1 MENQGITLETKN
13 DELVMK
19 LLHYFITDKDYNP
32 IVLHGAKNEIWLE
45 NLDNE
50 YQIIRIVTDYIHNNE
65 QFQFDLLKTKSIL
78 KKIKKKTVSMKMEM
92 ISFYLNLGD
101 NVTLIKEKQKFEH
114 ISCIPVFDN
123 STVHLQSNQL
133 VCEAF
138 PDLVKQTTFKE
149 KGVELF
155 MRLTKDITAKS
166 ENDAK
171 EAENTFRMKKPVVTM
186 AIIAL
191 NVLVFI
197 LMYLLGNGSTDTAT
211 LLKFGANLGE
221 LVRRGQ
227 IYRLITSAFVH
238 IGFVHL
244 LCNCYSLYVIGPQL
258 ESFLGKWKFLLIY
271 LLSALAG
278 SLLSISFGSSLKIS
292 AGASGA
298 IFGLLG
304 SLLYFGYY
312 YRVYLGSVLRSQLIP
327 IILLNLFIGFMT
339 PGIDN
344 SSHIGGLVAGV
355 FTTMALGIHHKTT
368 TTDRINGWIISI
380 IFFAFLIYLGFFKA
394 AM

>member
-1 MENQGITLETKN
+1 MEEQGMIIETKN

-45 NLDNE
+45 NLESD
-50 YQIIRIVTDYIHNNE
+50 YPIVRIVTDYIHNDE
-65 QFQFDLLKTKSIL
+65 QFQFDLLKTRSIL
-78 KKIKKKTVSMKMEM
+78 KKIRKKTISMNMEM
-92 ISFYLNLGD
+92 ISFYLNLGE
-101 NVTLIKEKQKFEH
+101 NVNLIKEKQKFEH

-123 STVHLQSNQL
+123 STIQLQKNKV

-155 MRLTKDITAKS
+155 MRLTQDITKKS
-166 ENDAK
+166 EEDAK
-171 EAENTFRMKKPVVTM
+171 AAEDVFRMRKPVVTM
-186 AIIAL
+186 ALIFI
-191 NVLVFI
+191 NILVFI
-197 LMYLLGNGSTDTAT
+197 LMYLFGNGSNDVAT

-221 LVRRGQ
+221 LVRAGEV
-227 IYRLITSAFVH
+227 YRLITSAFIH
-238 IGFVHL
+238 IGIIHL
-244 LCNCYSLYVIGPQL
+244 LVNCYSLYVIGPQL

-271 LLSALAG
+271 LLSAIAG
-278 SLLSISFGSSLKIS
+278 NLLSISFGSSLKIS

-304 SLLYFGYY
+304 SLVYFGYH
-312 YRVYLGSVLRSQLIP
+312 YRVYLGTVLRSQIIP
-327 IILLNLFIGFMT
+327 IIILNLLVGFMS

-344 SSHIGGLVAGV
+344 AAHIGGLIAGV
-355 FTTMALGIHHKTT
+355 FTTMALGIKNKTT
-368 TTDRINGWIISI
+368 NMDRINGWIVSV
-380 IFFAFLIYLGFFKA
+380 IFFAFLIYLGFFGTVS
-394 AM
+394 

>member
-133 VCEAF
+133 FCEAF

-211 LLKFGANLGE
+211 LLKFGANLG
-221 LVRRGQ
+221 
-227 IYRLITSAFVH
+227 
-238 IGFVHL
+238 
-244 LCNCYSLYVIGPQL
+244 
-258 ESFLGKWKFLLIY
+258 
-271 LLSALAG
+271 
-278 SLLSISFGSSLKIS
+278 
-292 AGASGA
+292 
-298 IFGLLG
+298 
-304 SLLYFGYY
+304 
-312 YRVYLGSVLRSQLIP
+312 
-327 IILLNLFIGFMT
+327 
-339 PGIDN
+339 
-344 SSHIGGLVAGV
+344 
-355 FTTMALGIHHKTT
+355 
-368 TTDRINGWIISI
+368 
-380 IFFAFLIYLGFFKA
+380 
-394 AM
+394 